1 MIRSA
6 TATWRGS
13 SARPGDEEEWTDM
26 ERTKESVTSLLKSD
40 AKESKKL
47 VCSLCGE
54 PATQTVDGEPSC
66 AAHIGQI
73 YEHQVE
79 DYTRKHL
86 ADNEWCKF

>member
-1 MIRSA
+1 
-6 TATWRGS
+6 
-13 SARPGDEEEWTDM
+13 M
-26 ERTKESVTSLLKSD
+26 ERMKDAVTSLLKSD
-40 AKESKKL
+40 AKESKKQL
-47 VCSLCGE
+47 VCSLCGA

-86 ADNEWCKF
+86 VDNEWRKF